1 MKIYVASSWRNKY
14 QPKVVEKLRAEGF
27 EVYDFKNPRD
37 DEHGFHWSDIDP
49 NWKKWNAEQFTQALT
64 HSLAEEGFDS
74 DMTALEQADATV
86 LVLPCGKSAHLE
98 LGHANGLGQITAIY
112 IPEPSEPELMYKMC
126 NLVSSDLNKIITMLK
141 EDEAANN
148 LPF

>member
-27 EVYDFKNPRD
+27 EVYDFKNPK
-37 DEHGFHWSDIDP
+37 ENNHGFHWSQIDP
-49 NWKKWNAEQFTQALT
+49 DWKKWNPEQFTQALT

-112 IPEPSEPELMYKMC
+112 IPEPSEPELMYKMT
-126 NLVSSDLNKIITMLK
+126 NLISSDLNKIIEMLK
-141 EDEAANN
+141 EHEEVNS